1 MTKQNAGTAEEESP
15 FGQEKYDD
23 LWGRPG
29 YLIRRLHQIHVGL
42 FSEACGGLDLTA
54 VQYAMLSVLFSGG
67 GKFGQLSLS
76 KAVGVDR
83 TSGADVIKRLERR
96 GLIAREP
103 STEDRRAFV
112 VSITEQGKEVV
123 RQVRPMMEA
132 AQDRLVSPLTSRERD
147 TFTRLLRKMIEA
159 NNDASRAPMA

>member
-67 GKFGQLSLS
+67 GKFDQLSLS

>member
-67 GKFGQLSLS
+67 GNS
-76 KAVGVDR
+76 
-83 TSGADVIKRLERR
+83 TSFRCPRPWAWTAPA
-96 GLIAREP
+96 AR
-103 STEDRRAFV
+103 
-112 VSITEQGKEVV
+112 
-123 RQVRPMMEA
+123 M
-132 AQDRLVSPLTSRERD
+132 
-147 TFTRLLRKMIEA
+147 
-159 NNDASRAPMA
+159 

>member
-1 MTKQNAGTAEEESP
+1 MQALPKRKARSDRKNTTISGGA
-15 FGQEKYDD
+15 
-23 LWGRPG
+23 G

-67 GKFGQLSLS
+67 GKFDQLSLS

>member
-67 GKFGQLSLS
+67 GKFDQLSLS

-132 AQDRLVSPLTSRERD
+132 AQDRLVSPLTSRERE